1 VVKSRRRDRK
11 KKPIHLDDHDPGRQL
26 PLRRPSTDPVTIYK
40 NRGIVTGRQF
50 IAAETFGGQYRRAY
64 LAGVYTQVRYENMP
78 RSGMPGEASVAVQH
92 AKEKV
97 RAALGHVGYPLAGII
112 EHVVGEGLNAGT
124 WKGVIASRRP
134 DQDGMVALR
143 LGLDGLVNYYG
154 I

>member
-1 VVKSRRRDRK
+1 
-11 KKPIHLDDHDPGRQL
+11 
-26 PLRRPSTDPVTIYK
+26 
-40 NRGIVTGRQF
+40 
-50 IAAETFGGQYRRAY
+50 
-64 LAGVYTQVRYENMP
+64 MP

-97 RAALGHVGYPLAGII
+97 RAALRHVGYPLAGII

-124 WKGVIASRRP
+124 WKGVVASRRP

-143 LGLDGLVNYYG
+143 LALDGLVDYYG